1 MSDINEAMIFAAGF
15 GKRMRP
21 LTKEVPKP
29 LLKVNGKP
37 IIFYIIEDLINLNF
51 KNIVINTHYLSDKF
65 YDELKPYARTVKIIF
80 EEEILDTGGGIMNL
94 INHSTQNN
102 FLVFNPD
109 TFWSNK
115 YLEEIQNMEKF
126 YFANKLK
133 DILLVVEKSKSFD
146 QRMNGDFSLQNNI
159 LTKLP
164 HKNFIFTGCQI
175 LNKSIFENHKIE
187 TFSINNIW
195 EEMILKKQAID
206 RYLFQNVNH
215 LTKVF
220 KNICMKIVL
229 KLVKFS
235 IKILKT

>member
-1 MSDINEAMIFAAGF
+1 MEINTALILCAGY
-15 GKRMRP
+15 GKRLNP
-21 LTKEVPKP
+21 VTLNKPKP
-29 LLKVNGKP
+29 LIEINKITLLKNTLNLVTSLGIKN
-37 IIFYIIEDLINLNF
+37 ILINSF
-51 KNIVINTHYLSDKF
+51 YLSEQIDNYVTGLNLNLNIQVIK
-65 YDELKPYARTVKIIF
+65 DGNQ
-80 EEEILDTGGGIMNL
+80 ILDTGGGIMNL

-195 EEMILKKQAID
+195 EEMILKKQL
-206 RYLFQNVNH
+206 YGYKSELEFTH
-215 LTKVF
+215 LTD
-220 KNICMKIVL
+220 MKIYS
-229 KLVKFS
+229 KLS
-235 IKILKT
+235 KI

>member
-1 MSDINEAMIFAAGF
+1 MEINTALILCAGY
-15 GKRMRP
+15 GKRLNP
-21 LTKEVPKP
+21 VTLNKPKP
-29 LLKVNGKP
+29 LIEINKITLLKNTLNLVTSLGIKN
-37 IIFYIIEDLINLNF
+37 ILINSF
-51 KNIVINTHYLSDKF
+51 YLSEQIDNYVTGLNLNLNIQVIK
-65 YDELKPYARTVKIIF
+65 DGNQ
-80 EEEILDTGGGIMNL
+80 ILDTGGGIMNL

-195 EEMILKKQAID
+195 EEMILKKQLYGYKIE
-206 RYLFQNVNH
+206 LEFTH
-215 LTKVF
+215 LTDMEIYSKLS
-220 KNICMKIVL
+220 KI
-229 KLVKFS
+229 
-235 IKILKT
+235 

>member
-1 MSDINEAMIFAAGF
+1 MEINTALILCAGY
-15 GKRMRP
+15 GKRLNP
-21 LTKEVPKP
+21 VTLNKPKP
-29 LLKVNGKP
+29 LIEINKITLLKNTLNLVTSLGIKN
-37 IIFYIIEDLINLNF
+37 ILINSF
-51 KNIVINTHYLSDKF
+51 YLSEQIDNYVTGLNLNLNIQVIK
-65 YDELKPYARTVKIIF
+65 DGNQ
-80 EEEILDTGGGIMNL
+80 ILDTGGGIMNL

-195 EEMILKKQAID
+195 EEMILKKQL
-206 RYLFQNVNH
+206 YGYKSELEFTH
-215 LTKVF
+215 LTDMEIYSKLS
-220 KNICMKIVL
+220 KI
-229 KLVKFS
+229 
-235 IKILKT
+235 

>member
-1 MSDINEAMIFAAGF
+1 MEINTALILCAGY
-15 GKRMRP
+15 GKRLNP
-21 LTKEVPKP
+21 VTLNKPKP
-29 LLKVNGKP
+29 LIEINKITLLKNTLNLVTSLGIKN
-37 IIFYIIEDLINLNF
+37 ILINSF
-51 KNIVINTHYLSDKF
+51 YLSEQIDNYVTDLNLNLNIQVIK
-65 YDELKPYARTVKIIF
+65 DGNQ
-80 EEEILDTGGGIMNL
+80 ILDTGGGIMNL

-102 FLVFNPD
+102 FLVLNPD

-146 QRMNGDFSLQNNI
+146 QRMNGDFSLQNNL

-164 HKNFIFTGCQI
+164 NKNFIFTGCQI

-195 EEMILKKQAID
+195 EKMILKKQLYGYKSELEFI
-206 RYLFQNVNH
+206 H
-215 LTKVF
+215 LTDMETYSKLS
-220 KNICMKIVL
+220 KI
-229 KLVKFS
+229 
-235 IKILKT
+235 